1 MTVEN
6 FLKIFSQKGWQM
18 PNLNHQISVFA
29 NNPKTAFEFCDVCL
43 NKELDT
49 GILFDAMISY
59 VCKAD
64 LQKLIEFAI
73 HQEEIKN
80 QNNQMVGKNTES
92 LIAYTA
98 YQYPEL
104 LHQHLQDILRLKINQ
119 ESYYFS
125 QPWHHLPQINI
136 QIFKALFIQEQDL
149 DKKYLLFTCLLATR
163 HLPTIEWLLNT
174 VRDKPFFIKIYGT
187 LDEYL
192 LAHLHNVGLTVNND
206 VIKSYC
212 YPVTYHLVFDK
223 IPSQSCVHFESIHP
237 TWQMNAQNTSYAF
250 GGVLQNDENLATNPL
265 FHLITLHDIPNGI
278 DVTLPKL
285 VLACHI
291 SELNEGFDILFYQ
304 HDHDGNPKRI
314 GEIQTQLNII
324 DKPLI
329 CQKIHLSQT
338 PSRWQTQDWALSNG
352 RENLNRLGGMPTWIQ
367 DAFVPNCPIT
377 GEKMSFLMQLDSGL
391 LDVSGNSLLF
401 GSGGI
406 CYVFWSNKARV
417 SAFLMQCT

>member
-1 MTVEN
+1 M
-6 FLKIFSQKGWQM
+6 
-18 PNLNHQISVFA
+18 
-29 NNPKTAFEFCDVCL
+29 
-43 NKELDT
+43 
-49 GILFDAMISY
+49 
-59 VCKAD
+59 
-64 LQKLIEFAI
+64 
-73 HQEEIKN
+73 
-80 QNNQMVGKNTES
+80 
-92 LIAYTA
+92 
-98 YQYPEL
+98 
-104 LHQHLQDILRLKINQ
+104 
-119 ESYYFS
+119 
-125 QPWHHLPQINI
+125 
-136 QIFKALFIQEQDL
+136 
-149 DKKYLLFTCLLATR
+149 
-163 HLPTIEWLLNT
+163 
-174 VRDKPFFIKIYGT
+174 
-187 LDEYL
+187 

-265 FHLITLHDIPNGI
+265 FHLVTLHDIPNGI

-285 VLACHI
+285 ILACHI

-352 RENLNRLGGMPTWIQ
+352 RENLNRLGGTPTWIQ

-401 GSGGI
+401 GSG
-406 CYVFWSNKARV
+406 
-417 SAFLMQCT
+417 AFVMFFGQIKLG

>member
-73 HQEEIKN
+73 RQEEIKN

-125 QPWHHLPQINI
+125 
-136 QIFKALFIQEQDL
+136 
-149 DKKYLLFTCLLATR
+149 
-163 HLPTIEWLLNT
+163 
-174 VRDKPFFIKIYGT
+174 
-187 LDEYL
+187 
-192 LAHLHNVGLTVNND
+192 
-206 VIKSYC
+206 
-212 YPVTYHLVFDK
+212 
-223 IPSQSCVHFESIHP
+223 
-237 TWQMNAQNTSYAF
+237 
-250 GGVLQNDENLATNPL
+250 
-265 FHLITLHDIPNGI
+265 
-278 DVTLPKL
+278 
-285 VLACHI
+285 
-291 SELNEGFDILFYQ
+291 
-304 HDHDGNPKRI
+304 
-314 GEIQTQLNII
+314 
-324 DKPLI
+324 
-329 CQKIHLSQT
+329 
-338 PSRWQTQDWALSNG
+338 
-352 RENLNRLGGMPTWIQ
+352 
-367 DAFVPNCPIT
+367 
-377 GEKMSFLMQLDSGL
+377 
-391 LDVSGNSLLF
+391 
-401 GSGGI
+401 
-406 CYVFWSNKARV
+406 
-417 SAFLMQCT
+417 